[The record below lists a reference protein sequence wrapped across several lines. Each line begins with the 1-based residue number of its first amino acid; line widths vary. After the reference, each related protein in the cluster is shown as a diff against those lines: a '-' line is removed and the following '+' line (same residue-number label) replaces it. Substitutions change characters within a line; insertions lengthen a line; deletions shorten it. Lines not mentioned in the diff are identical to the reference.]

1 MYHFTSNEW
10 IHQILEYGGKNM
22 YFLIKDDGVQEKY
35 GQIWDV
41 IKNNLKIKFHI
52 LPVYDKK
59 ILKN

>member
-1 MYHFTSNEW
+1 
-10 IHQILEYGGKNM
+10 M
-22 YFLIKDDGVQEKY
+22 YFLIKDDGLQEKY

-52 LPVYDKK
+52 LSVYDKK